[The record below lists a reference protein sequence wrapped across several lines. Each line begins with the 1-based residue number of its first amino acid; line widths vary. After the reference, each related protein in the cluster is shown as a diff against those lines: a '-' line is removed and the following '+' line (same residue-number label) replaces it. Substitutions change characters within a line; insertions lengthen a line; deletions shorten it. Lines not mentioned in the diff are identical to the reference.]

1 MKKTLRLF
9 VYSTFMVIAGFVVIA
24 FAQWILMLL
33 WNDVTPLFGVD
44 IQLTFWQVVKFS
56 WLVTIIGSMLKG
68 FSYTA
73 KKKS

>member
-44 IQLTFWQVVKFS
+44 IQLTFWQ
-56 WLVTIIGSMLKG
+56 G
-68 FSYTA
+68 
-73 KKKS
+73 